1 MHPQLPLYKE
11 PLVNS
16 YNWMAWDGVG
26 VVGDGDVSLGE
37 WSDGLS
43 RWSD

>member
-1 MHPQLPLYKE
+1 MPSASQLPLYKE

-26 VVGDGDVSLGE
+26 VVGDGDVHWVNGPTV
-37 WSDGLS
+37 
-43 RWSD
+43 